1 MAIKKQTLNQSID
14 QGTTFSKQ
22 IIVYQTDGTTVQN
35 LTGYTVSS
43 QLRKNYTSTAYTT
56 ILATIQTPATNG
68 VIVISLTA
76 VQTAALKSGRYVY
89 DLQITAADSTVT
101 RIIEGVITLRP
112 EVTK

>member
-1 MAIKKQTLNQSID
+1 MAILNQEID
-14 QGTTFSKQ
+14 QGSTFSKQ
-22 IIVYQTDGTTVQN
+22 ITVYETDGSTIQN
-35 LTGYTVSS
+35 LTGYTAAS
-43 QLRKNYTSTAYTT
+43 QIRKNYTSTAYTT

-68 VIVISLTA
+68 VIVMSLTA

-89 DLQITAADSTVT
+89 DLQITAADETVT

>member
-1 MAIKKQTLNQSID
+1 MASILNQVID
-14 QGTTFSKQ
+14 QGATYSKQ
-22 IIVYQTDGTTVQN
+22 ITVYENDGTTIQN
-35 LTGYTVSS
+35 LTGYTATS

-56 ILATIQTPATNG
+56 ILATIQSPATNG

-89 DLQITAADSTVT
+89 DVQITAADATVT
-101 RIIEGVITLRP
+101 RVREGVITIRP

>member
-1 MAIKKQTLNQSID
+1 MATILNQNID
-14 QGTTFSKQ
+14 QGSTYSTP
-22 IIVYQTDGTTVQN
+22 ITVYQDDGTTIQN
-35 LTGYTVSS
+35 LTGYTASS

-56 ILATIQTPATNG
+56 ILATIQSPATNG

-89 DLQITAADSTVT
+89 DVQITAADATVT
-101 RIIEGVITLRP
+101 RVREGVITIRP

>member
-1 MAIKKQTLNQSID
+1 MATILNQNID
-14 QGTTFSKQ
+14 QGSTYSKP
-22 IIVYQTDGTTVQN
+22 ITVYQDDGTTIQN
-35 LTGYTVSS
+35 LTGYTATS

-68 VIVISLTA
+68 IIVMSLTA

-89 DLQITAADSTVT
+89 DVQITAADATVT
-101 RIIEGVITLRP
+101 RVREGVITIRP

>member
-1 MAIKKQTLNQSID
+1 MASILNQVID

-22 IIVYQTDGTTVQN
+22 ITVYETDGSTIQN
-35 LTGYTVSS
+35 LTGYTAAS
-43 QLRKNYTSTAYTT
+43 QIRKNYTSTAYTT

-68 VIVISLTA
+68 VIVMSLTA

-89 DLQITAADSTVT
+89 DLQITAADTTVT
-101 RIIEGVITLRP
+101 RVLEGIITIKP